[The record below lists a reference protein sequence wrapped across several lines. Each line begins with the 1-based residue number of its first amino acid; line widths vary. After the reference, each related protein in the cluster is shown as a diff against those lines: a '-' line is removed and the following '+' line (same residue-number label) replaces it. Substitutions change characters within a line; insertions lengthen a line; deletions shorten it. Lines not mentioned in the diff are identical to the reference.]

1 MSENEVQDLFDST
14 LSSTTVTIMY
24 QSYCDCGFNV
34 VMIIN
39 AIYKFRRYDTS
50 EPKRALAELGDF
62 FFELPIAKDMKSKMF
77 DKIIKQVGYWNK
89 DILMQQIKKGT
100 FLQ

>member
-1 MSENEVQDLFDST
+1 
-14 LSSTTVTIMY
+14 MY

-50 EPKRALAELGDF
+50 EPKRALTELSDF
-62 FFELPIAKDMKSKMF
+62 LWELRKINALPNDMKSNIF
-77 DKIIKQVGYWNK
+77 DKLIKEVGYWNK
-89 DILMQQIKKGT
+89 DILMQQIEKGT
-100 FLQ
+100 